1 MEVESK
7 TFMNKKEVGE
17 LKYNLAHIYYNVF
30 DIISWISNANVLKI
44 SIITEIHKQE
54 TGKTFSNYMIT

>member
-1 MEVESK
+1 
-7 TFMNKKEVGE
+7 MNKKEVGE